1 MPTYTEWLS
10 ICPLRDYVT
19 RRQITGGEPLE
30 IRQWGRGVGI
40 LIAAVVVLGAC
51 GSGGGTTVL
60 PTPARTKDSL
70 AGDYVASGANGA
82 NPQMT
87 ALMTRFS
94 QLHPGVNFKLNDIDT
109 ETSIVNVNTGDVDFG
124 YIGRDLRTTE
134 PKITLT
140 PIGFTGS
147 SMAVN
152 PANPATNLTKDQIAK
167 IYTDQIKDWSEIGST
182 AGPVKPFVRE
192 AASSTRSAIE
202 AYVFGSTAPKYPS
215 TVQEI
220 FESTDTIKAIGSFKG
235 SIGTVTLSAK
245 NLKDTAT
252 MKLIGMDGIQPTLA
266 NLNSG
271 TWKISKPSYMTT
283 NADPAKVKPAIKA
296 LVEFIK
302 SPEGQKIISGE

>member
-1 MPTYTEWLS
+1 M
-10 ICPLRDYVT
+10 D
-19 RRQITGGEPLE
+19 

-40 LIAAVVVLGAC
+40 LIAALLVLGAC
-51 GSGGGTTVL
+51 SGGTVL
-60 PTPARTKDSL
+60 PTPAKTKDPL

-87 ALMTRFS
+87 ALITRFS

-152 PANPATNLTKDQIAK
+152 AANPITSLTKDQVVK
-167 IYTDQIKDWSEIGST
+167 MYTAQIKDWSDVGSG
-182 AGPVKPFVRE
+182 AGPVKAFVRE
-192 AASSTRSAIE
+192 AASSTRSTIE
-202 AYVFGSTAPKYPS
+202 AYVFGATVPKYPAD
-215 TVQEI
+215 VQEI
-220 FESTDTIKAIGSFKG
+220 FESADTIKAIGAFKG

-245 NLKDTAT
+245 NLKDTS
-252 MKLIGMDGIQPTLA
+252 MKLIGMDGVQPTLA
-266 NLNSG
+266 NLNNGS
-271 TWKISKPSYMTT
+271 WKISKPSYVTT

-296 LVEFIK
+296 LVEFVK

>member
-1 MPTYTEWLS
+1 MK
-10 ICPLRDYVT
+10 
-19 RRQITGGEPLE
+19 
-30 IRQWGRGVGI
+30 IRQWGRGVGV

-51 GSGGGTTVL
+51 GGAGGSVL
-60 PTPARTKDSL
+60 PTPAKTKDPL

-87 ALMTRFS
+87 ALITRFT

-109 ETSIVNVNTGDVDFG
+109 ETSIVNVSTGDVDFG
-124 YIGRDLRTTE
+124 YIGRDLRATE
-134 PKITLT
+134 PKITLV

-147 SMAVN
+147 AMAVN
-152 PANPATNLTKDQIAK
+152 AANPVTNLSKDQVAK
-167 IYTDQIKDWSEIGST
+167 MYTDQIKDWSEVGSN
-182 AGPVKPFVRE
+182 AGPVKAFVRE
-192 AASSTRSAIE
+192 AASSTRSAVE
-202 AYVFGSTAPKYPS
+202 AYVFGSTAPKYPA

-220 FESTDTIKAIGSFKG
+220 FESADTIKAIGSFKG

-245 NLKDTAT
+245 NLKDTT
-252 MKLIGMDGIQPTLA
+252 MKLVGLDGVQPTLA

-271 TWKISKPSYMTT
+271 TWKISKPSYMAT
-283 NADPAKVKPAIKA
+283 NPDPAKVKPAIKA